1 MKKTSSIKSL
11 KKRAK
16 GNKVVRRR
24 DGQGKMRLYVI
35 NDKDPRQ
42 KAKQ

>member
-1 MKKTSSIKSL
+1 MKCVASL
-11 KKRAK
+11 KSKKVRAR

-24 DGQGKMRLYVI
+24 DGKGKMRIYVI
-35 NDKDPRQ
+35 NSADPRQ